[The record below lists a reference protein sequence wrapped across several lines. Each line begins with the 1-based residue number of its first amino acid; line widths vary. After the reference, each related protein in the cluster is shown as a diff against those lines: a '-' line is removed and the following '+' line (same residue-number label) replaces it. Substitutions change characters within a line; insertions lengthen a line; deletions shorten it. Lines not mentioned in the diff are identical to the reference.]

1 MADKQVVVIVVAG
14 GRGVR
19 MGGDTPKQYLP
30 LGGKSVLWRT
40 LMCFEV
46 APLIK
51 DIVLVLHRDDMSYC
65 RREVLQG
72 SGFKKIRALVPGGA
86 QRSESV
92 GAGLGET
99 TAADEIV
106 LVHDAVRPFVSR
118 ELVERVVVAA
128 SAVGA
133 ALPALP
139 VKETVKVVENDLVV
153 STPSRESLWGA
164 QTPQAFR
171 RDVLLRAHAMG
182 GEGVATDDA
191 MLVEALGEPVRV
203 VEGDESNIK
212 LTTPADLAWAEGH
225 IAEEER
231 LTKVGL
237 RVGQGYDVHRLA
249 EGRKLIL
256 GGIEIPFHL
265 GLLGHSD
272 ADVLTHAII
281 DALVGAIGEG
291 DIGRLFPDDD
301 AEYKDIS
308 SLVLLDRVRLL
319 LLDRGASI
327 INIDAVVMAQRPK
340 LAPHIAA
347 MRTALAHALKI
358 EQDSI
363 SLKATTTERLGFV
376 GREEGLAAQAVAL
389 VQV

>member
-1 MADKQVVVIVVAG
+1 MVSERAVVIVVAG

-30 LGGKSVLWRT
+30 LGGQSVLWRT
-40 LMCFEV
+40 LMCFEMD
-46 APLIK
+46 PLI
-51 DIVLVLHRDDMSYC
+51 DGIVLVLHRDDMSYC
-65 RREVLQG
+65 QQTVIRG
-72 SGFKKIRALVPGGA
+72 AGFKKIRALVPGGA

-92 GAGLGET
+92 RAGLGET

-106 LVHDAVRPFVSR
+106 LVHDAVRPFVAR
-118 ELVERVVVAA
+118 ELIARVIGAAVEA
-128 SAVGA
+128 GA

-139 VKETVKVVENDLVV
+139 VKETVKVVEDGLVV
-153 STPSRESLWGA
+153 STPARESLWGA

-171 RDVLLRAHAMG
+171 RDVLLRAHAMKAAAL
-182 GEGVATDDA
+182 ATDDA
-191 MLVEALGEPVRV
+191 MLVEALGVPVRV
-203 VEGDESNIK
+203 VAGDETNLK
-212 LTTPADLAWAEGH
+212 LTTPADLAWAKQH
-225 IAEEER
+225 IEESG
-231 LTKVGL
+231 LSKVGL
-237 RVGQGYDVHRLA
+237 RVGQGYDVHRLV

-281 DALVGAIGEG
+281 DALAGAIGEG

-301 AEYKDIS
+301 AAYKDIS
-308 SLVLLDRVRLL
+308 SLVLLEHVRVILRE
-319 LLDRGASI
+319 RGAEI
-327 INIDAVVMAQRPK
+327 VNIDAVVMAQRPK
-340 LAPHIAA
+340 LAPHIEA
-347 MRTALAHALKI
+347 MRAALADVLKI
-358 EQDSI
+358 ELEAI
-363 SLKATTTERLGFV
+363 SLKATTTEQLGFV